1 MLAPLSLAGPEGAAV
16 VFPASYD
23 LGWTV
28 IALALVAAATWFVVS
43 VVRSS
48 LSDAAKAL
56 WIVLLVVIAPV
67 AIVAWTVL
75 GRDAR
80 ASGPAR
86 VARRSRAGAD
96 APARPSRR

>member
-1 MLAPLSLAGPEGAAV
+1 MIAPLSLAGPEGAAV

-28 IALALVAAATWFVVS
+28 LVVALVAAATWFVVS

-56 WIVLLVVIAPV
+56 WIVLFVVIAPV
-67 AIVAWTVL
+67 TLVAWIIL

-86 VARRSRAGAD
+86 TARRRER
-96 APARPSRR
+96 RP